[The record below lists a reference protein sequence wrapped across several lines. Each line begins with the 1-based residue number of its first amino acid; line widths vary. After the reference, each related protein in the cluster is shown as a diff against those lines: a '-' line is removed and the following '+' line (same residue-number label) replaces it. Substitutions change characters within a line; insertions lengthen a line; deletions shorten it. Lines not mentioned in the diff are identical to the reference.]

1 MKKFKVLAVG
11 LLISACAITGLLSLI
26 GILLLPAQLASPER
40 AAHENISGI
49 GYTEEIPS
57 STLLFVFPDT
67 SGLLIHFDFSIL
79 CTNYYVFGQDAEE
92 NAAELPYQID
102 YNFFPEEDFLPRLA
116 DRLGGVEIEDE
127 NGEKKLYFSA
137 AVQEFCEKEL
147 TEENRIILVDSFFDK
162 IAKMGLSSEDFM
174 FIIEVGKGNISY
186 SVCYDWISHIKT
198 MFSNTVLG

>member
-1 MKKFKVLAVG
+1 MKKIKVWAVG
-11 LLISACAITGLLSLI
+11 LLISACTITGLLSLI

-67 SGLLIHFDFSIL
+67 SGLLIHFDFSSL
-79 CTNYYVFGQDAEE
+79 CTNYYVLSEKAEE
-92 NAAELPYQID
+92 KAAELPYQID

-116 DRLGGVEIEDE
+116 DRLGGVEIGDE

>member
-67 SGLLIHFDFSIL
+67 SGLLIHFDFSSL
-79 CTNYYVFGQDAEE
+79 CTNYYIFGQKAEE
-92 NAAELPYQID
+92 KVAELPYQID

>member
-1 MKKFKVLAVG
+1 MKKFKVIAVG
-11 LLISACAITGLLSLI
+11 LLISACTITGLLSLI

-67 SGLLIHFDFSIL
+67 SGLLIHFDFSSL
-79 CTNYYVFGQDAEE
+79 CTNYYVLNEKAEE
-92 NAAELPYQID
+92 KAAELPYQID

-127 NGEKKLYFSA
+127 NGEKKLCFSA

>member
-1 MKKFKVLAVG
+1 MKKFKVMAVG

-67 SGLLIHFDFSIL
+67 SGLLIHFDFSSL
-79 CTNYYVFGQDAEE
+79 CTNYYVFGQEAEE
-92 NAAELPYQID
+92 KAAELPYQID

-147 TEENRIILVDSFFDK
+147 TDENRIILVDSFFDK